1 MECCAGCRSRKM
13 FISTLKHVL
22 VSCDFNIQDLDSNIN
37 NIRPE
42 KERYN
47 SGETY
52 TYGCKSGYINTSYII
67 TCGLD
72 GNWSPHPA
80 CRRSE

>member
-1 MECCAGCRSRKM
+1 MLCWLSFFEVI
-13 FISTLKHVL
+13 ISSSLKHVL
-22 VSCDFNIQDLDSNIN
+22 VTCNLNRRDFDDNIN
-37 NIRPE
+37 NISPE

-52 TYGCKSGYINTSYII
+52 TYGCRSGYMSSSYII

-72 GNWSPHPA
+72 GTWSPQPNCA
-80 CRRSE
+80 QSE